1 MVVAQRVAAL
11 ALAHD
16 RRGAHTVKARV
27 RAVLLALAALA
38 LLYGITF
45 GSTPADRDATRPTSF
60 EVGAGGYSAL
70 HEWLGSARI
79 GTVSLRGDY
88 RSLDR
93 LTRDFP
99 TGNVL
104 VVTLPGSLSLIS
116 RDVIPLHLW
125 VRRGN
130 TLVVLA
136 ALCDAPDWAAG
147 AQLRSLPG
155 DIGMLTGLEAVGSTQ
170 GAGGFLATPAVSR
183 WAPALTHPMLTGVR
197 AVEAVSDRTVPPCAV
212 GLPPGRGALALLRT
226 ADVGVGGRDDGAW
239 VLPRGEGWVVLAAQA
254 SPFSNRALGRA
265 DNARFASNLIRGSL
279 APGGVVIFDDG
290 LQGAPEPY
298 DLRRLLADPRLHAS
312 LAAVM
317 LLWIAWVAGGT
328 RLRAPAAAARP
339 PGAASLVS
347 AEGRLL
353 SRALEPLA
361 ACRALLEAF
370 LARLPDTARAAPEE
384 WLAARSGA
392 APRDIDQLRLW
403 RRRLEEGAPVP
414 LDALHDLLT
423 RLRRTIA

>member
-1 MVVAQRVAAL
+1 M
-11 ALAHD
+11 
-16 RRGAHTVKARV
+16 KARL

-70 HEWLGSARI
+70 HEWLRSARI
-79 GTVSLRGDY
+79 GTRSLRSDY
-88 RSLDR
+88 GALDG
-93 LTRDFP
+93 LTSDFP

-104 VVTLPGSLSLIS
+104 VVTLPGSTPLLS

-130 TLVVLA
+130 TLLVFA
-136 ALCDAPDWAAG
+136 ALCDAPDWASG
-147 AQLRSLPG
+147 VQLRALSG
-155 DIGMLTGLEAVGSTQ
+155 DIGMLTGLEAIGSRQ
-170 GAGGFLATPAVSR
+170 GTGAFLATPEASR
-183 WAPALTHPMLTGVR
+183 WVPALQHPMLEGVR
-197 AVEAVSDRTVPPCAV
+197 AVEAVSDRTVPPCAI

-239 VLPRGEGWVVLAAQA
+239 VLPRGDGWVVLAAQA

-265 DNARFASNLIRGSL
+265 DNARFVSNLIRGSL
-279 APGGVVIFDDG
+279 APGGIVIFDDG

-298 DLRRLLADPRLHAS
+298 DMRRLLTDPRLHAS
-312 LAAVM
+312 LAALM
-317 LLWIAWVAGGT
+317 LLWLAWVAGGT
-328 RLRAPAAAARP
+328 RLRVPTASPRP
-339 PGAASLVS
+339 PGAAALVA

-353 SRALEPLA
+353 ARAMEPA
-361 ACRALLEAF
+361 AASKALLDAF
-370 LARLPDTARAAPEE
+370 LTRLPESARAAPEE
-384 WLAARSGA
+384 WLETRGDA
-392 APRDIDQLRLW
+392 APRDIAQLRLW
-403 RRRLEEGAPVP
+403 RRRLRDGAPVP

-423 RLRRTIA
+423 RLRSPPA

>member
-1 MVVAQRVAAL
+1 MKTRL
-11 ALAHD
+11 
-16 RRGAHTVKARV
+16 

-70 HEWLGSARI
+70 HEWLQSARI
-79 GTVSLRGDY
+79 GTRSLRSDY
-88 RSLDR
+88 GALGG
-93 LTRDFP
+93 LTKDFP

-104 VVTLPGSLSLIS
+104 VVTLPGSMPLLS

-130 TLVVLA
+130 TLLVFA
-136 ALCDAPDWAAG
+136 ALCDAPDWASG
-147 AQLRSLPG
+147 AQLRSLSA
-155 DIGMLTGLEAVGSTQ
+155 DIGMLTGLEAIGTRQ
-170 GAGGFLATPAVSR
+170 GTGVFLATPEVSR
-183 WAPALTHPMLTGVR
+183 WVPALDHPMLEGVR
-197 AVEAVSDRTVPPCAV
+197 AVEAVSDRTVPPCAI

-239 VLPRGEGWVVLAAQA
+239 VLPRGDGWVVLASQA

-298 DLRRLLADPRLHAS
+298 DIRRLLADPRLHAS
-312 LAAVM
+312 LAALM
-317 LLWIAWVAGGT
+317 LLWLAWIAGGT
-328 RLRAPAAAARP
+328 RLRAPPSPPRP
-339 PGAASLVS
+339 PGAAALVA

-353 SRALEPLA
+353 ARAMEPVA
-361 ACRALLEAF
+361 ASKALLDAF
-370 LARLPDTARAAPEE
+370 LTRLPESARAAPEE
-384 WLAARSGA
+384 WFESRGDAS
-392 APRDIDQLRLW
+392 PRDIAQLRLW
-403 RRRLEEGAPVP
+403 RRRLQDGAPVP

-423 RLRRTIA
+423 RLRSPPA

>member
-1 MVVAQRVAAL
+1 M
-11 ALAHD
+11 
-16 RRGAHTVKARV
+16 KARL

-70 HEWLGSARI
+70 HEWLRSARI
-79 GTVSLRGDY
+79 GTRSLRSDY
-88 RSLDR
+88 GALDG
-93 LTRDFP
+93 LTSDFP

-104 VVTLPGSLSLIS
+104 VVTLPGSTPLLS

-130 TLVVLA
+130 TLLVFA
-136 ALCDAPDWAAG
+136 ALCDAPDWASG
-147 AQLRSLPG
+147 VQLRALSG
-155 DIGMLTGLEAVGSTQ
+155 DIGMLTGLEAIGSRQ
-170 GAGGFLATPAVSR
+170 GTGAFLATPEASR
-183 WAPALTHPMLTGVR
+183 WVPALQHPMLEGVR
-197 AVEAVSDRTVPPCAV
+197 AVEAVSDRTVPPCAI

-239 VLPRGEGWVVLAAQA
+239 VLPRGDGWVVLAAQA

-265 DNARFASNLIRGSL
+265 DNARFVSNLIRGSL
-279 APGGVVIFDDG
+279 APGGIVIFDDG

-298 DLRRLLADPRLHAS
+298 DMRRLLTDPRLHAS
-312 LAAVM
+312 LAALM
-317 LLWIAWVAGGT
+317 LLWLAWVAGGT
-328 RLRAPAAAARP
+328 RLRVPTASPRP
-339 PGAASLVS
+339 PGAAALVA

-353 SRALEPLA
+353 ARAMEPA
-361 ACRALLEAF
+361 AASKALLDAF
-370 LARLPDTARAAPEE
+370 LTRLPESARAAPEE
-384 WLAARSGA
+384 WLETRGDA
-392 APRDIDQLRLW
+392 APRDIAQLRLW
-403 RRRLEEGAPVP
+403 RRRLQDGAPVP

-423 RLRRTIA
+423 RLRSPPA

>member
-1 MVVAQRVAAL
+1 M
-11 ALAHD
+11 
-16 RRGAHTVKARV
+16 KARL

-70 HEWLGSARI
+70 HEWLRSARI
-79 GTVSLRGDY
+79 GTRSLRSDY
-88 RSLDR
+88 GALDG
-93 LTRDFP
+93 LTSDFP

-104 VVTLPGSLSLIS
+104 VVTLPGSTPLLS

-130 TLVVLA
+130 TLLVFA
-136 ALCDAPDWAAG
+136 ALCDAPDWASG
-147 AQLRSLPG
+147 VQLRALSG
-155 DIGMLTGLEAVGSTQ
+155 DIGMLTGLEAIGSRQ
-170 GAGGFLATPAVSR
+170 GTGAFLATPEVSR
-183 WAPALTHPMLTGVR
+183 WVPALQHPMLEGVR
-197 AVEAVSDRTVPPCAV
+197 AVEAVSDRTVPPCAL

-239 VLPRGEGWVVLAAQA
+239 VLPRGDGWVVLAAQA

-265 DNARFASNLIRGSL
+265 DNARFVSNLIRGSL
-279 APGGVVIFDDG
+279 APGGIVIFDDG

-298 DLRRLLADPRLHAS
+298 DMRRLLTDPRLHAS
-312 LAAVM
+312 LAALM
-317 LLWIAWVAGGT
+317 LLWLAWVAGGT
-328 RLRAPAAAARP
+328 RLRVPTASPRP
-339 PGAASLVS
+339 PGAAALVA

-353 SRALEPLA
+353 ARAMEPA
-361 ACRALLEAF
+361 AASKALLDAF
-370 LARLPDTARAAPEE
+370 LTRLPESARAAPEE
-384 WLAARSGA
+384 WLETRGDA
-392 APRDIDQLRLW
+392 APRDIAQLRLW
-403 RRRLEEGAPVP
+403 RRRLQDGAPVP

-423 RLRRTIA
+423 RLRSPPA